1 MLEQIK
7 DKIMV
12 GFAIEDFL
20 TAISVILLIA
30 TLVLVLVSLPKLKLY
45 LPALKQYRHLLFTLV
60 ARDLKVKYRRSIL
73 GMLWSVLNPL
83 FMMLILTAVF
93 SRLVKIE
100 DYAVYYITGAMIFN
114 FVSEATSSSM
124 TSVINSAALIKKV
137 YIPKYIFPLQK
148 CIFSI
153 VNMLFTLIAVALV
166 YLIMQFPIQPTI
178 VLLFIPMLYAAVF
191 ALGLSLMLS
200 ALDVFFRDIG
210 HLWSVWV
217 VAWMY
222 LTPILYP
229 LDILSE
235 PVQAILKFNPVY
247 HFVQYARDVM
257 MYGVIPGLQANLI
270 CAGYAC
276 LFLLLGLLVFKKTQD
291 RFILHI

>member
-1 MLEQIK
+1 MIF
-7 DKIMV
+7 V
-12 GFAIEDFL
+12 IEDFL
-20 TAISVILLIA
+20 AAISMILLVI
-30 TLVLVLVSLPKLKLY
+30 TLVLALISLPKLKRY
-45 LPALKQYRHLLFTLV
+45 LPALKQYRHLLLTLV
-60 ARDLKVKYRRSIL
+60 ARDLKVKYRRSVL
-73 GMLWSVLNPL
+73 GVLWSILNPL

-93 SRLVKIE
+93 NSLFRIQIE
-100 DYAVYYITGAMIFN
+100 NYAVYYITGALIFN
-114 FVSEATSSSM
+114 FVSEATSTSM

-137 YIPKYIFPLQK
+137 YIPKYMFPLQK

-153 VNMLFTLIAVALV
+153 VNMLFALVALAAV
-166 YLIMQFPIQPTI
+166 YLIEQFPIQPTI
-178 VLLFIPMLYAAVF
+178 VLFFIPMLYAAVF

-217 VAWMY
+217 MAWMY

-229 LDILSE
+229 LDILPE
-235 PVQAILKFNPVY
+235 LVQSVLKFNPVY
-247 HFVQYARDVM
+247 YFVQYARDVM
-257 MYGVIPGLQANLI
+257 MNGVIPGLQTNLI

>member
-1 MLEQIK
+1 MIF
-7 DKIMV
+7 V
-12 GFAIEDFL
+12 IEDFL
-20 TAISVILLIA
+20 AAISMILLVI
-30 TLVLVLVSLPKLKLY
+30 TLVLALIALPRLKRY

-60 ARDLKVKYRRSIL
+60 ARDLKVKYRRSVL
-73 GMLWSVLNPL
+73 GVLWSVLNPL

-93 SRLVKIE
+93 ENVFRIQIE
-100 DYAVYYITGAMIFN
+100 NYAVYYITGALIFN
-114 FVSEATSSSM
+114 FVSEATSTSM

-137 YIPKYIFPLQK
+137 YIPKYMFPLQK

-153 VNMLFTLIAVALV
+153 VNMLFTLIALAAV
-166 YLIMQFPIQPTI
+166 YLIVQFPIQPTI
-178 VLLFIPMLYAAVF
+178 ALFFIPMLYAAVF

-229 LDILSE
+229 MDILPE

-247 HFVQYARDVM
+247 YFVQYARDVM

-276 LFLLLGLLVFKKTQD
+276 LFLLLGLLVFKRTQD

>member
-1 MLEQIK
+1 
-7 DKIMV
+7 MV
-12 GFAIEDFL
+12 FVVEDFL
-20 TAISVILLIA
+20 AGISLILLII
-30 TLVLVLVSLPKLKLY
+30 TLALALVALPKLKRY
-45 LPALKQYRHLLFTLV
+45 MPALKQYRHLLFTLV
-60 ARDLKVKYRRSIL
+60 ARDLKVKYRRSVL
-73 GMLWSVLNPL
+73 GILWSILNPL
-83 FMMLILTAVF
+83 FMMLILTVVF
-93 SRLVKIE
+93 ANVFRIAIE
-100 DYAVYYITGAMIFN
+100 NYAVYYITGALIFN
-114 FVSEATSSSM
+114 FVSEATSTSM

-137 YIPKYIFPLQK
+137 YIPKYMFPLQK

-153 VNMLFTLIAVALV
+153 VNMLFTLIALAVV
-166 YLIMQFPIQPTI
+166 YLIVQFPIQPTI
-178 VLLFIPMLYAAVF
+178 ALFFIPMLYAAVF
-191 ALGLSLMLS
+191 SLGLSLMLS
-200 ALDVFFRDIG
+200 ALDVFFRDVG

-229 LDILSE
+229 LDILPE
-235 PVQAILKFNPVY
+235 FVQAILKFNPVY

-257 MYGVIPGLQANLI
+257 MYGVVPGLQANLI